1 MTDYCYYCM
10 SELRGSGA
18 ICPECGK
25 AKSDAVP
32 AHHLLPGTMLNNK
45 FRVGMALGEGGFG
58 ITYIGMDTMLD
69 IKVAIKEFYP
79 NGYVNRN
86 NTVSCCVNDSVSK
99 TRKDFFEKGRE
110 RFLKE
115 ARILAK
121 FSGEPGVVDVR
132 DFFEENNT
140 AYIVMEYLDGVDL
153 KNFLKENGTL
163 TPDETVRLLTPVMA
177 SLKKIHKQG
186 LIHRDISPDNIM
198 VMGNSVKLLDFGAAR
213 SVSAEANK
221 SLSVMLKPGYAP
233 EEQYRSKGVQGP
245 WTDVYALCAT
255 MYKCITGI
263 TPDDAT
269 QRVFSDDVKYPSALG
284 IEIAEDLEKAIMR
297 GMSIHQS
304 DRYQSVEELINGM
317 QGVEPVLSEEDKTIT
332 ASGKTVVEDEVQ
344 TRLEVPEDN
353 LETVLGEDILTIAPE
368 AVEEIEPEAVQEAP
382 QKPEPKEPKAESAAE
397 KPKQSAEESKP
408 AEEKAGRITEAAS
421 IKATEKKTSDQK
433 EKTDKAEKSKA
444 KNQKSESAT
453 TEKSRPKMQKKPLFA
468 IIGGISLVAVALLV
482 IFLIPKNNVPNHSG
496 DPGLNDN
503 VAETEWI
510 NAMPEEDTDDMIG
523 EVPEDTTNYESIT
536 DINAEVPEYLS
547 YYSEPEIADANLFA
561 GKVVI
566 DVDGDLHQMPFPF
579 SCILDKGWEVNV
591 WVDTVDAGGKAE
603 IWHLNEAGNNNDI
616 IEIRNYADYRTVPE
630 NCVVE
635 SFDIVDKLYITKD
648 IVVEKG
654 MDILQLESILPEEFV
669 CEWNHYY
676 YYNSGIHI
684 DIYVSEDSD
693 TVSNIVVEFAES
705 AASMYDSYVLTENE

>member
-25 AKSDAVP
+25 GKSDAVP

-58 ITYIGMDTMLD
+58 ITYIGIDTKLD

-86 NTVSCCVNDSVSK
+86 NTVSCYVNDSVSK

-163 TPDETVRLLTPVMA
+163 TPDETIRLLAPVMA

-213 SVSAEANK
+213 NVSAEANK

-284 IEIAEDLEKAIMR
+284 VEISEDLEKAIMR

-317 QGVEPVLSEEDKTIT
+317 QGVEVIFSEDDKTIT
-332 ASGKTVVEDEVQ
+332 ASGRKVVEDEVQ

-353 LETVLGEDILTIAPE
+353 LETVLGEDVLTIAPE
-368 AVEEIEPEAVQEAP
+368 VVEESEPEAMQEAP
-382 QKPEPKEPKAESAAE
+382 QKPEPKEAEAVTE
-397 KPKQSAEESKP
+397 KPKQSAEKNKS
-408 AEEKAGRITEAAS
+408 AEKKAERITPPASVKAA
-421 IKATEKKTSDQK
+421 EKKTSGQK
-433 EKTDKAEKSKA
+433 EKTAEAEKSNTK
-444 KNQKSESAT
+444 KQKTESVTA
-453 TEKSRPKMQKKPLFA
+453 EKSRPKMQKKPLFA
-468 IIGGISLVAVALLV
+468 IIGGISLVAVVLLV
-482 IFLIPKNNVPNHSG
+482 IFLIPKNNVPNHSD
-496 DPGLNDN
+496 DPGLNDGI
-503 VAETEWI
+503 AETEWI
-510 NAMPEEDTDDMIG
+510 NAMPEEDTDDIIG
-523 EVPEDTTNYESIT
+523 EDTEGTPNYENIDNISS
-536 DINAEVPEYLS
+536 EVPEYLA
-547 YYSEPEIADANLFA
+547 YYSEPETADADLFA
-561 GKVVI
+561 GKVVV
-566 DVDGDLHQMPFPF
+566 DVDGDLYQMPFPF
-579 SCILDKGWEVNV
+579 SYILDKGWEVSSRGN
-591 WVDTVDAGGKAE
+591 TVDAGGKGE
-603 IWHLNEAGNNNDI
+603 IWFPNEAGDNNYI
-616 IEIRNYADYRTVPE
+616 IEIRNYADYRTIPE

-635 SFDIVDKLYITKD
+635 SIDVIDKLYITDD

-654 MDILQLESILPEEFV
+654 MDRVQLESILPEEFTFYGNEY
-669 CEWNHYY
+669 CYY
-676 YYNSGIHI
+676 GGGI
-684 DIYVSEDSD
+684 DVEIYVSEDSD
-693 TVSNIVVEFAES
+693 TVQSIKVNFEKW
-705 AASMYDSYVLTENE
+705 AASKYDSYVLTENE